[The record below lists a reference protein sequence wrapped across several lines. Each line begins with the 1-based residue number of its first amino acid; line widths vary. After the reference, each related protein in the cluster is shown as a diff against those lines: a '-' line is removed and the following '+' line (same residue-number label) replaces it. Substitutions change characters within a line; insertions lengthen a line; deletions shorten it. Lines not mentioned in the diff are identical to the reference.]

1 MFNFKELKINKR
13 EDSSTDPF
21 VGIRRNSKN
30 EIEFRLPKGFEN
42 FPENDFASTKKLFFR
57 MYRTFK
63 KFEREHFHNVPSN
76 SKATQKDNIESGGN
90 GYSFSDKEGNNV
102 VFYSKISVI
111 ENLLEAY
118 DTLSLD
124 VIERQV
130 GRTEQIDYS
139 KIDRYLDRAIY
150 LNEDIIHIEYM
161 DLPRNIIQYKAG
173 NLIYLFCFIL
183 YELKQELEQEVD
195 SHVYELAS
203 QFKEQ
208 FLSYDQSLFNE
219 EQYEETIIILKDV
232 LNHIDKSTSYKDNDY
247 WQLYEAI
254 ESFLYGELD
263 MNNTHQDGV
272 FWGISNFYQI
282 WEDMCNAY
290 IFMDNDYDVVYADTD
305 IEIQG
310 KGVSNKSFGGKKIF
324 IKENFENP
332 FFIQFRDKKRWL
344 RPDLVYFNEDYISP
358 EFIQINILNINK
370 KIVDFNIKLLV
381 DSKKNKKKYH
391 NICFNLKK
399 NNPGFRPVTTRN
411 KITFTRY
418 PIGVF
423 ISFKKSISKHS
434 IIYTLCDWKYLE
446 KSFFEKESDKL
457 DRDITKQLCY
467 ESCIQQYKSNIEIK
481 NKFIIPFFYDSVGS
495 SEEASIGVRIQR
507 KDLYHRV
514 NNSGIEVFKANFFTI
529 QKAYLNN
536 DQ

>member
-1 MFNFKELKINKR
+1 M
-13 EDSSTDPF
+13 
-21 VGIRRNSKN
+21 
-30 EIEFRLPKGFEN
+30 
-42 FPENDFASTKKLFFR
+42 
-57 MYRTFK
+57 
-63 KFEREHFHNVPSN
+63 
-76 SKATQKDNIESGGN
+76 
-90 GYSFSDKEGNNV
+90 
-102 VFYSKISVI
+102 
-111 ENLLEAY
+111 
-118 DTLSLD
+118 
-124 VIERQV
+124 
-130 GRTEQIDYS
+130 
-139 KIDRYLDRAIY
+139 
-150 LNEDIIHIEYM
+150 
-161 DLPRNIIQYKAG
+161 
-173 NLIYLFCFIL
+173 
-183 YELKQELEQEVD
+183 
-195 SHVYELAS
+195 
-203 QFKEQ
+203 
-208 FLSYDQSLFNE
+208 
-219 EQYEETIIILKDV
+219 
-232 LNHIDKSTSYKDNDY
+232 
-247 WQLYEAI
+247 
-254 ESFLYGELD
+254 
-263 MNNTHQDGV
+263 
-272 FWGISNFYQI
+272 
-282 WEDMCNAY
+282 
-290 IFMDNDYDVVYADTD
+290 
-305 IEIQG
+305 
-310 KGVSNKSFGGKKIF
+310 
-324 IKENFENP
+324 
-332 FFIQFRDKKRWL
+332 
-344 RPDLVYFNEDYISP
+344 VYFNEDYISP